1 MGHLDRRIQKKK
13 LYMSVTEGKKVFSK
27 ISPIFFS
34 VWWIETEIIFKTKQF
49 CFFKGSTAR
58 LNCTSKKKQAVKII
72 PVETR
77 SLVC

>member
-1 MGHLDRRIQKKK
+1 
-13 LYMSVTEGKKVFSK
+13 MSVTEGKK
-27 ISPIFFS
+27 FS
-34 VWWIETEIIFKTKQF
+34 VKFPPYFSLYGGLKQIIFKTKQF

-58 LNCTSKKKQAVKII
+58 LNCTSKKKQAVKIV